1 MNNHLA
7 SDMLR
12 EALLTAL
19 QLGAPPLLAVLVVS
33 LVVSLLQALLQL
45 HDPTI
50 NIIPRLFVAA
60 LAVLA
65 LLSWM
70 LDRMV
75 AFATG
80 LYTQSPLGM

>member
-1 MNNHLA
+1 MNTDLA
-7 SDMLR
+7 SDLLH

-33 LVVSLLQALLQL
+33 LVVSLLQALMQL

-50 NIIPRLFVAA
+50 NIVPRLFVAA
-60 LAVLA
+60 IAVLA
-65 LLSWM
+65 LLPWM

-75 AFATG
+75 AFATD
-80 LYTQSPLGM
+80 LYAQPPLGM